1 MGNTSRWSR
10 TVCAR
15 QSSFFQVRASRP
27 PLSYHVSVSALKACR
42 HYEIYG
48 ITMALLAAVI
58 CHARAAL
65 AKGYE
70 HFWVLHQCGRW
81 THIQADRPSVTI
93 DCTAGTL
100 YLSEG
105 QISKQQ
111 GRLVTNFGPLKSW
124 KITAKADSYQVS

>member
-15 QSSFFQVRASRP
+15 QSSFYQVRASRP
-27 PLSYHVSVSALKACR
+27 PLSDHVSVSALEACR
-42 HYEIYG
+42 HHEKYG

-70 HFWVLHQCGRW
+70 HFGVSHQCGRW
-81 THIQADRPSVTI
+81 THIQAGILSVTI
-93 DCTAGTL
+93 DCVAGTL
-100 YLSEG
+100 YPSEG

-111 GRLVTNFGPLKSW
+111 GRLVTKFGPLKSW